1 MVVLFGRIRDAY
13 SRLAFGGP
21 GEDTGIGCLVSGAF
35 EKGTKM
41 HKRVANLAL
50 VLGLAGACAALSVGC
65 GSDDDSSTTPKG
77 GAGGASGHAGSAGK
91 GGSAGKSGA
100 AQGGGSAGEAGPAG
114 SAGVDQG
121 GASGAGGDQ
130 GETAGSSAAGE
141 GGEGGAA
148 PVHVYTADQVERG
161 KVIVRSQALCGGC
174 HTATDAGSLELG
186 GNAKFA
192 SSTLPA
198 PNLTDD
204 AAGIGEWTDA
214 QVIYAFRNG
223 IDDEGK
229 QLASAMPYWLFHN
242 MNDADA
248 LSVVAFLRSLPHSSV
263 AVPPP
268 TAPTPPTAV
277 TPLAPSSFPE
287 TSLPSTDPAYAEAQR
302 GKYLVSGVAQCVKCH
317 SPADAARIPI
327 QDFFSGVPPAN
338 NTTIFPSNLTPDA
351 TGLENWTAGDVATAL
366 KAGTNKA
373 ARTLCGSMPSAA
385 KGYGGMTDADAHAI
399 GVYLTTIPPIS
410 KAAAAPGLEPA
421 CPVTP

>member
-1 MVVLFGRIRDAY
+1 
-13 SRLAFGGP
+13 
-21 GEDTGIGCLVSGAF
+21 
-35 EKGTKM
+35 
-41 HKRVANLAL
+41 
-50 VLGLAGACAALSVGC
+50 
-65 GSDDDSSTTPKG
+65 
-77 GAGGASGHAGSAGK
+77 
-91 GGSAGKSGA
+91 
-100 AQGGGSAGEAGPAG
+100 
-114 SAGVDQG
+114 
-121 GASGAGGDQ
+121 
-130 GETAGSSAAGE
+130 
-141 GGEGGAA
+141 
-148 PVHVYTADQVERG
+148 
-161 KVIVRSQALCGGC
+161 
-174 HTATDAGSLELG
+174 
-186 GNAKFA
+186 
-192 SSTLPA
+192 LPA

-302 GKYLVSGVAQCVKCH
+302 GKYLMSGVAQCVKCH

-327 QDFFSGVPPAN
+327 QDFFSGVPPVPTNAN
-338 NTTIFPSNLTPDA
+338 PNPIFASNLTPDD
-351 TGLENWTAGDVATAL
+351 TGLKDWTAADVAIAL
-366 KAGTNKA
+366 KTGVNKA
-373 ARTLCGSMPSAA
+373 GVTLCGSMPSAA